1 VHCNV
6 LCLGPEPR
14 PLDRQGST
22 KILAQPEPSE
32 EDLAQSL
39 ARWRQST
46 KLWRNLTP
54 GWQKSLKAPLRCRRD
69 RSGSRSRGSVRVGRH
84 CGGRSKGPGGEP
96 PDPGDERLCS
106 AAPGHDR
113 GSTAS
118 GGGPQLTRLA
128 TCLVLPEGG
137 RRIRDLCPLSL
148 RRENAVRGLRP
159 NPGFGRPGRTGVAGA
174 TRRPRRLVCIK
185 HCSNLLPDQ
194 RGQTRR
200 WLFRHTRR
208 LESPACSTPRK
219 ASNGPSD
226 ECPQP
231 EGCKRSR
238 RASCEARRRDLKT
251 ARRCRSAA
259 SCVPSCL
266 WQDGPT
272 VSLRFLDTG
281 AGREQAPVTR
291 LPKQPVPRR
300 LCPPCGLHSLRRAF
314 LRSRRTLGTAHEE
327 PSRPTD

>member
-46 KLWRNLTP
+46 KLWEKPHTRVAEVPQGTP
-54 GWQKSLKAPLRCRRD
+54 GVPQRSQRKQITRQRPSWTTLWGVQQGARRRTARSWRRALMQRCA
-69 RSGSRSRGSVRVGRH
+69 GSRSWFHRKRWRTAAYT
-84 CGGRSKGPGGEP
+84 PGNLSRP
-96 PDPGDERLCS
+96 PG
-106 AAPGHDR
+106 
-113 GSTAS
+113 
-118 GGGPQLTRLA
+118 
-128 TCLVLPEGG
+128 GG

-238 RASCEARRRDLKT
+238 RASCEARHRDLKT

-272 VSLRFLDTG
+272 VTLRFLDTG

-300 LCPPCGLHSLRRAF
+300 LCSPCGLHSLRRAF